1 MPILLFFM
9 LEQKTAYVPQSHLPP
24 VGVEINAAYYNASFN
39 NLSGGQTGGTEKHR
53 GVGTKTKKAAH
64 GGFFITDAALLGL
77 LCRHR
82 DRLCQ

>member
-1 MPILLFFM
+1 MQLIITRRSITY
-9 LEQKTAYVPQSHLPP
+9 Q
-24 VGVEINAAYYNASFN
+24 
-39 NLSGGQTGGTEKHR
+39 GGKPGGTEKHR

>member
-1 MPILLFFM
+1 MQLIITRRSITYQGANRGDR
-9 LEQKTAYVPQSHLPP
+9 EAQ
-24 VGVEINAAYYNASFN
+24 
-39 NLSGGQTGGTEKHR
+39 